1 MKNLAFIT
9 AVIVA
14 MCALLPTSVSAQTDD
29 SILSDS
35 HIIQQDFVEAEV
47 IRVKPKA
54 RTITVKGE
62 KRGETRQFSVPE
74 NVRISVNGREARLR
88 DIRRG
93 DNILV
98 TFAKRSQNVIVD
110 RIRLPDSA
118 VTLAERRANPIIAQ
132 ATPAVLPSTASFLP
146 AVFLFG
152 LVSLAAAAITRR
164 LRA

>member
-1 MKNLAFIT
+1 MKNFAISTAAILAL
-9 AVIVA
+9 
-14 MCALLPTSVSAQTDD
+14 CALQSTTASAQTDD

-35 HIIQQDFVEAEV
+35 HIIEQDSVEAEV

-98 TFAKRSQNVIVD
+98 TFAKRSQNVIVEQ
-110 RIRLPDSA
+110 IRMPDSA
-118 VTLAERRANPIIAQ
+118 VSLAKRRANPIVAQ

-146 AVFLFG
+146 AVLLFG
-152 LVSLAAAAITRR
+152 LVSLGGAAIMRR

>member
-1 MKNLAFIT
+1 MKNFAIT
-9 AVIVA
+9 AAAILS
-14 MCALLPTSVSAQTDD
+14 MCALQPTTASAQTDD

-35 HIIQQDFVEAEV
+35 HITKQDFVEAEV
-47 IRVKPKA
+47 IRVKPKT

-62 KRGETRQFSVPE
+62 KLGETRQFSVPE
-74 NVRISVNGREARLR
+74 NVRISVNGQQARLR

-93 DNILV
+93 DSVLV
-98 TFAKRSQNVIVD
+98 TFAKRSQNVIVEQ
-110 RIRLPDSA
+110 IRMPDSA
-118 VTLAERRANPIIAQ
+118 VSLAKRRANPIVAQ

>member
-1 MKNLAFIT
+1 MKSLAIKT
-9 AVIVA
+9 AAILAIGALQPTIVI
-14 MCALLPTSVSAQTDD
+14 AQMDD

-35 HIIQQDFVEAEV
+35 HIIKQSFVEAEV
-47 IRVKPKA
+47 IRVKSIE

-74 NVRISVNGREARLR
+74 NVRISVNGKQARLR

-98 TFAKRSQNVIVD
+98 TFAQQSQNVVVD
-110 RIRLPDSA
+110 QIRMPDSA
-118 VTLAERRANPIIAQ
+118 VTLEDRRASPIVAQ

-146 AVFLFG
+146 VVLLFG
-152 LVSLAAAAITRR
+152 LVSLGGAAIMRR
-164 LRA
+164 LRT